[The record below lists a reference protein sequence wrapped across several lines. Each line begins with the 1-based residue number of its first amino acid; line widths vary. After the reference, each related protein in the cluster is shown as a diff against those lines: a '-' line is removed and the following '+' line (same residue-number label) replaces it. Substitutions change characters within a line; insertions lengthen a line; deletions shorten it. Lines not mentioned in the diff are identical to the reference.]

1 MKRYVKVLVSAAM
14 LLGTAS
20 VGLVVSPLTAGAS
33 GGFDQ
38 YGYNNG
44 ARIFN
49 GTYLGWC
56 EAGSGPSSATY
67 CENWLGSTANDHLVM
82 KWNAAWDACNNSYKE
97 TQYANTGNPAVCV
110 GAWLDNE
117 INGMVPGGD
126 GSVWHY
132 KIVYSQACTAGS
144 TPSNAYCIWNNYE
157 VIMDQG
163 TFASVHSFGALAN
176 PNGYG
181 FYK

>member
-1 MKRYVKVLVSAAM
+1 MKRYTRILVSAA
-14 LLGTAS
+14 LLFGTAS
-20 VGLVVSPLTAGAS
+20 LGLVVSPLTAGAS

-49 GTYLGWC
+49 GTYAQWC
-56 EAGSGPSSATY
+56 AAEGISSTSCVDYTFGSV
-67 CENWLGSTANDHLVM
+67 NDLLIM
-82 KWNAAWDACNNSYKE
+82 KWNAAWDACNASYS
-97 TQYANTGNPAVCV
+97 TNPSGDPAACT

-117 INGMVPGGD
+117 SNGNVPGGS
-126 GSVWHY
+126 GYVWHY
-132 KIVYSQACTAGS
+132 KIVYSSTCASDG
-144 TPSNAYCIWNNYE
+144 TPSNGGYCVWGNYE

-163 TFASVHSFGALAN
+163 TFGGVHTFNNLAT

-181 FYK
+181 AYK